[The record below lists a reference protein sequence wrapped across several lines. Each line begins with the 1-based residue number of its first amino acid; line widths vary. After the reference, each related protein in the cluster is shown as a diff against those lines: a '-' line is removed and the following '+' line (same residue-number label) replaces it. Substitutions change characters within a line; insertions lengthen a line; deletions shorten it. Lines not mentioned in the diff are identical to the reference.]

1 MSLTQVYKFACVNFP
16 GVQRILY
23 ACYDKVTD
31 LKVEDEECQFI
42 QGPDSEDVE
51 CERISCSALS

>member
-1 MSLTQVYKFACVNFP
+1 MFVCIFP

-42 QGPDSEDVE
+42 EGPNSEDVE